1 MTANKTAAPVRISE
15 FMDRDFKLFSLY
27 DNLRSIPYLTDGF
40 KPSQRKAVCGMLM
53 RGENAPEIKV
63 SQLTGQISSTTQYHH
78 GEGSLS
84 QTIIGMAQDYAG
96 SNNMNYFTPNG
107 QFGNRLCAESAADRY
122 IFTQLSPNFRKI
134 FKKEDDFI
142 LEPQYDDGD
151 EIEPVTYLPV
161 LPNVLINGSRGMGTG
176 YACHILNYNPEDLRL
191 AIIAELQ
198 GKKWEPLVPWYRGF
212 QGKVYRNVTNEINPN
227 QVVFEGV
234 LEVVN
239 STTIKITEL
248 PIGTYASDYKKT
260 LLKLEDLGVIK
271 SFDDNS
277 VEGAFEY
284 IVTCPRA
291 TTMLTHAELM
301 TKFKLISRESENVT
315 VWDEHKRIKEFND
328 VNELLKHFVAWR
340 VTKYDLRRL
349 TLVDVLTEQVRYMSE
364 KLRFILFYL
373 ENVDLFRNK
382 KKPELVALLE
392 KEKFTDISKLMS
404 LSIWSL
410 TYDEIEKLKKE
421 IADNEVQIESLKNDN
436 AKDMYLRELK
446 GLKL

>member
-63 SQLTGQISSTTQYHH
+63 SQLTGTVSASTSYHH

-96 SNNMNYFTPNG
+96 SNNMNYFVPNG
-107 QFGNRLCAESAADRY
+107 QFGNRLCAEAAADRY

-198 GKKWEPLVPWYRGF
+198 SKKWEPLVPWYRGF

-239 STTIKITEL
+239 STTIKISC
-248 PIGTYASDYKKT
+248 PILIVIEFNSFHDSISHQHSIFTVAFTITKDP
-260 LLKLEDLGVIK
+260 LLEIQITSHTDLH
-271 SFDDNS
+271 S
-277 VEGAFEY
+277 
-284 IVTCPRA
+284 
-291 TTMLTHAELM
+291 
-301 TKFKLISRESENVT
+301 
-315 VWDEHKRIKEFND
+315 KEFIQ
-328 VNELLKHFVAWR
+328 
-340 VTKYDLRRL
+340 VTSH
-349 TLVDVLTEQVRYMSE
+349 TSI
-364 KLRFILFYL
+364 FI
-373 ENVDLFRNK
+373 D
-382 KKPELVALLE
+382 
-392 KEKFTDISKLMS
+392 
-404 LSIWSL
+404 
-410 TYDEIEKLKKE
+410 
-421 IADNEVQIESLKNDN
+421 
-436 AKDMYLRELK
+436 
-446 GLKL
+446 